1 MKLLLIYFLYS
12 FEVSGVLNYIL
23 RLKETGHRGL
33 QQLPV
38 GEGLGIFFFVAVLIY
53 LLIFKDYFVFNY
65 AHTQIPGGYV
75 HLNARWPRGQ
85 KRCQV
90 LELEL

>member
-1 MKLLLIYFLYS
+1 MLYLLKTLGFILSTKRANQTQWETAFDY
-12 FEVSGVLNYIL
+12 FEVSGVLNYTL

-53 LLIFKDYFVFNY
+53 LFLKMILFLIMHTRKDLGGM
-65 AHTQIPGGYV
+65 HT
-75 HLNARWPRGQ
+75 
-85 KRCQV
+85 
-90 LELEL
+90 

>member
-1 MKLLLIYFLYS
+1 MIYFLYS
-12 FEVSGVLNYIL
+12 FEVSGVLNYTL

-53 LLIFKDYFVFNY
+53 LFLKITLFLIMHTRKDL
-65 AHTQIPGGYV
+65 GGMYT
-75 HLNARWPRGQ
+75 
-85 KRCQV
+85 
-90 LELEL
+90 